1 MSPPSPPISLVL
13 STYQSQAHIG
23 AALRSALAQDYSP
36 LEILI
41 ADDGSTDGTVAIIE
55 RELATYC
62 GPHTVIL
69 DPARDHLGVEHANRW
84 IRQIRGQ
91 LVVRAA
97 GDAVSRPDRVR
108 RTVEAWQSAKVSL
121 VAAPLKA
128 APAGPVAID
137 QILAETATLESDEST
152 FAYEPEVLIRPG
164 PLSTRHHRFGPGPIL
179 LFRACL
185 MKGVYCLA
193 EPLVERL
200 APAGPGQPQTLP
212 AADPSI
218 ALETQRAEAAGIAVR
233 RLEELFELKAAGL
246 AGAQSSQTQILLQRR
261 ILAAAR
267 DWVDS
272 RRKLMSQDLRPIW
285 VEPAP
290 AAEP

>member
-1 MSPPSPPISLVL
+1 MSPLPPPISLVL

-41 ADDGSTDGTVAIIE
+41 ADDGSTDETVAIVE
-55 RELATYC
+55 RELGAYC

-108 RTVEAWQSAKVSL
+108 RTVEVWQSAKVSL
-121 VAAPLKA
+121 VAAPVKA

-137 QILAETATLESDEST
+137 QLLAETVALESDEST
-152 FAYEPEVLIRPG
+152 FAYEPEVLTRPG
-164 PLSTRHHRFGPGPIL
+164 PLSTRHHRFGSGPLL

-200 APAGPGQPQTLP
+200 APAGPSQPPASP

-218 ALETQRAEAAGIAVR
+218 ALETQRAAAAAIAVR

-246 AGAQSSQTQILLQRR
+246 VETHSTRAQILLQRR
-261 ILAAAR
+261 ILATAR
-267 DWVDS
+267 DWVDA
-272 RRKLMSQDLRPIW
+272 RRKLMSQNLRPIW

-290 AAEP
+290 PVKP